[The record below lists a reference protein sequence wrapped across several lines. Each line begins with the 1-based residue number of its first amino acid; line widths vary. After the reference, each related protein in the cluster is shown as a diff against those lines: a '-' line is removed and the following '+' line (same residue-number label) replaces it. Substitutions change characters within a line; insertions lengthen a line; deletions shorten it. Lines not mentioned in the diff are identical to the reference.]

1 MATVPKA
8 RTEKSYRMDI
18 RLTQAQREEFER
30 AAALKGM
37 TLTQWSTW
45 HLADAARADIED
57 ETTISLSGK
66 VRAPCRRSTSPSHGR
81 FFRTMTSSL
90 SLVVTKTWM
99 LG

>member
-45 HLADAARADIED
+45 HLADAARADIEA
-57 ETTISLSGK
+57 ETTASLSGK
-66 VRAPCRRSTSPSHGR
+66 VFAEFARALDGGMPVEMEELLREGSMWT
-81 FFRTMTSSL
+81 
-90 SLVVTKTWM
+90 
-99 LG
+99 